1 MSGFFGA
8 DGGDDKLNS
17 YQQFSHLVQIIESP
31 NFNNTLNPENTCKR
45 KDAKKGSTLLEQWT
59 NVYLQDALSRLQPQ
73 TSLNLTID
81 DVKAL
86 QDLCAYESVALGYSE
101 FCKLFTKDEWDG
113 YEYAT
118 DLEVY
123 GDAQNGSPTAK
134 ALGVG
139 WVSFLN
145 LYIHTFIHLF

>member
-1 MSGFFGA
+1 M
-8 DGGDDKLNS
+8 
-17 YQQFSHLVQIIESP
+17 
-31 NFNNTLNPENTCKR
+31 
-45 KDAKKGSTLLEQWT
+45 
-59 NVYLQDALSRLQPQ
+59 QDALSRLQPQ

-145 LYIHTFIHLF
+145 HYKIPLFIYSNTCIHRFKNCYRDWPMIENT